1 MVTKREILSL
11 RYMEEWQEATKYRKQ
26 LSFVFTFVNKLV
38 MDFLKFRMYI
48 LLRFYLSRYIILQ

>member
-26 LSFVFTFVNKLV
+26 LSLVFTFVNKLV

>member
-11 RYMEEWQEATKYRKQ
+11 RYMEEWQEATKYSEQ

-38 MDFLKFRMYI
+38 MDF
-48 LLRFYLSRYIILQ
+48 

>member
-11 RYMEEWQEATKYRKQ
+11 RYMEEWQEATKYSKQ